1 MLRHGQDYVDIG
13 DQAYELQF
21 QVRRLAGL
29 KEAARA
35 LGYTLAK
42 DPMPELAPG

>member
-13 DQAYELQF
+13 DRACELQF

-29 KEAARA
+29 KDAATS
-35 LGYTLAK
+35 LGYTLVK
-42 DPMPELAPG
+42 QPTPEMAPG